1 MLVSQPVAACEA
13 QDDQAIEQRELLE
26 RAQLLAQGMEFVQA
40 LIKAANLEE
49 VQLLLTNDIRCLIE
63 FDRCFL
69 ISHMGGQSRFVA
81 AGAVLTPEKKSRFYK
96 QLTELAPIL
105 ADLDRPIL
113 INKDLLHSLPEHGI
127 HGELQHGL
135 HSFVEFSG
143 ATYFLCLPLSC
154 NGNVIGDLIFEFL
167 ADNTPDR
174 NSLVVLQR
182 LEPLMAMSFAQKWLA
197 QSQPAVAALL
207 TPGPRTRGG
216 LVGFVTRRL
225 RYIVPALIV
234 LMTVLFVIPFD
245 QTVGG
250 EAEVVPSER
259 HLAFS
264 KLDGIVDKVL
274 VREGSEVGK
283 DAVLATLDPKDLD
296 FKILVCQREL
306 DMLAKEMSIWSGSAG
321 QTPSKLAQAQL
332 VELNR
337 KKKLQELD
345 FLKSRREFLE
355 IKAPVAGTITTKNVH
370 SLAGKRFAA
379 GETFCEIA
387 VRSELSVDVNVPDDR
402 ITFVKPGQELTVYL
416 NSNPSHGYKL
426 KIKEVAP
433 RAEALPRFGN
443 IFRARALFVDS
454 PTTTMVGMKG
464 IGKIHTGSASLWSM
478 ISRKLITRWNEL
490 TAHFS

>member
-1 MLVSQPVAACEA
+1 MLVSHPVAACETP
-13 QDDQAIEQRELLE
+13 DSQAVDQRELVE

-40 LIKAANLEE
+40 LIKASNLEE
-49 VQLLLTNDIRCLIE
+49 IQLLLTNDIRCLVE

-96 QLTELAPIL
+96 QLSEMAPIL

-113 INKDLLHSLPEHGI
+113 INANLLDRLPEHGI
-127 HGELQHGL
+127 NGDLQQAL
-135 HSFVEFSG
+135 RSFVEFSG
-143 ATYFLCLPLSC
+143 STYFLCLPLQC

-182 LEPLMAMSFAQKWLA
+182 LEPLMAMSLAQKWLA

-207 TPGPRTRGG
+207 SPGKRTRGG
-216 LVGFVTRRL
+216 VVGFLTRRFKYVL
-225 RYIVPALIV
+225 PAVILV
-234 LMTVLFVIPFD
+234 LTVLFVVPFD
-245 QTVGG
+245 HTVGG

-264 KLDGIVDKVL
+264 KLDGLVDKVL
-274 VREGSEVGK
+274 VREGSEVEKGT
-283 DAVLATLDPKDLD
+283 VLATLDPKDLE

-306 DMLAKEMSIWSGSAG
+306 DILAKEMSILSGSAG
-321 QTPSKLAQAQL
+321 QAPSRLAQAQL
-332 VELNR
+332 VELN
-337 KKKLQELD
+337 KKKKFQELNY
-345 FLKSRREFLE
+345 LKSRREFLE

-402 ITFVKPGQELTVYL
+402 ITFVKPGQDVKVYL
-416 NSNPSHGYKL
+416 NSNPSHGYTL
-426 KIKEVAP
+426 KIKEIAP

-443 IFRARALFVDS
+443 IFRARAGFADC
-454 PTTTMVGMKG
+454 PETTMVGMKG
-464 IGKIHTGSASLWSM
+464 IGKIHTGTASLWSM
-478 ISRKLITRWNEL
+478 MSRKLITRWNEF